1 MSQFPRPPRIK
12 PPTTPRQTPQ
22 VSFGQRPEAVTSGH
36 QLDPNFALWIPCAS
50 NVGPR
55 GFSHEYIEKGH
66 GGMYDLHFHDRIIAS
81 GAGLVVFWMPGGKM
95 ETGDMLEFDCM
106 KHCRANVQ
114 TAHLGDPA
122 DLWYAL
128 NECKK
133 LGRKTAIYLGATMEW
148 DKLSTADIEQ
158 KVMDEIA
165 PYKGACDVVII
176 DCGCEAVEGDA
187 YCIAHRV
194 ITKDLGMECW
204 AETRALKGKY
214 SAINGHTHLCV
225 GSKWDS
231 SGGAAGDQYH
241 ATDTGKT
248 WILSEHADPT
258 GAEARRYKN
267 ASGKVAVG
275 ISERHITATSLK
287 AVIDP

>member
-1 MSQFPRPPRIK
+1 MTIDQ
-12 PPTTPRQTPQ
+12 
-22 VSFGQRPEAVTSGH
+22 
-36 QLDPNFALWIPCAS
+36 NFATWIPCAS
-50 NVGPR
+50 NVGTR
-55 GFSHEYIEKGH
+55 GFSDEYVRLEH

-81 GAGLVVFWMPGGKM
+81 GAGMFVFWMPGGVM
-95 ETGDMLEFDCM
+95 EVGDILEFDCM

-133 LGRKTAIYLGATMEW
+133 LGRKTALYLGATMAW
-148 DKLSTADIEQ
+148 DSLSTSDIEQ
-158 KVMDEIA
+158 LVMDEIA

-176 DCGCEAVEGDA
+176 DSGCEAIEGDA
-187 YCIAHRV
+187 YCVAHRV

-214 SAINGHTHLCV
+214 TSINGHTHLCV

-248 WILSEHADPT
+248 WILSEHADLS
-258 GAEARRYKN
+258 GANARRYKHE
-267 ASGKVAVG
+267 SGKVAVG
-275 ISERHITATSLK
+275 IGEVHITAASL
-287 AVIDP
+287 AIVNEGGGV

>member
-1 MSQFPRPPRIK
+1 MTRLPRPVK
-12 PPTTPRQTPQ
+12 PPTTPRQTPDM
-22 VSFGQRPEAVTSGH
+22 SFGARPG
-36 QLDPNFALWIPCAS
+36 ALSTMNHNLAKWIACSAS
-50 NVGPR
+50 TGPR
-55 GFSHEYIEKGH
+55 GFSPDYLAKGH
-66 GGMYDLHFHDRIIAS
+66 GGMWDDHYAQRVIDS
-81 GAGLVVFWMPGGKM
+81 GAGLVVWWMPGGAM
-95 ETGDMLEFDCM
+95 ETGDILEFDCM
-106 KHCRANVQ
+106 SKCRANVQ

-122 DLWYAL
+122 ELWYAL

-133 LGRKTAIYLGATMEW
+133 LGRKTALYLGATMEW
-148 DKLSTADIEQ
+148 DKLPTAEIMN
-158 KVMDEIA
+158 KVISEIG
-165 PYKGACDVVII
+165 PYEGACDVVII

-241 ATDTGKT
+241 AADTGKT
-248 WILSEHADPT
+248 WILSENADPS
-258 GAEARRYKN
+258 GANARRYKHE
-267 ASGKVAVG
+267 SGKVAVG
-275 ISERHITATSLK
+275 IGEVHITAASL
-287 AVIDP
+287 AIVNEGGGV